1 MNTVLAG
8 IAQRRAVIEM
18 LLTIEDYDL
27 IEFAESWQKY
37 QTDLEAFCAQ
47 ATEADRPVLEAELKW
62 VQARQQQVIEERQ
75 RIGGALINL
84 QKGRTATDRYSSS

>member
-62 VQARQQQVIEERQ
+62 VQARQQQVTEERQ
-75 RIGGALINL
+75 RIGGALLNL
-84 QKGRTATDRYSSS
+84 QNGRKAVDNYGNF